1 VTLVKCRVCE
11 LGHYSGFK
19 DWFDTQF
26 LEGPEQLTEAC
37 CPESAQLEQIKDEAI
52 SYIDSL
58 YRTALRMTGN
68 PADAEDL
75 VQETYLRAFRS
86 ISQFKPGTNLRA
98 WLFKIQ
104 TNSFINDYRKRS
116 RRPRSTSLDDVE
128 EYYLYSHL
136 VESGIQP
143 AQSVTEDDILAQI
156 DDADV
161 FQALDELPENFRQV
175 VLLADVEGFAY
186 REIAD
191 IMEIPVGTV
200 MSRLHRARRR
210 LRDHLLA
217 IRATREEGIKEA
229 FDA

>member
-1 VTLVKCRVCE
+1 M
-11 LGHYSGFK
+11 SN
-19 DWFDTQF
+19 
-26 LEGPEQLTEAC
+26 AC
-37 CPESAQLEQIKDEAI
+37 CPETNQMQAIKDEAI

-86 ISQFKPGTNLRA
+86 INQFKPGTNLRA

-104 TNSFINDYRKRS
+104 TNSFINDYRKRV
-116 RRPRSTSLDDVE
+116 RRPRSQSLDDVE
-128 EYYLYSHL
+128 EYYLYNHL
-136 VESGIQP
+136 VESGVQP
-143 AQSVTEDDILAQI
+143 SPSVTEDEILAQI

-161 FQALDELPENFRQV
+161 FRALDGLSDNYRQV

-191 IMEIPVGTV
+191 ILEIPVGTV
-200 MSRLHRARRR
+200 MSRLHRARKRLKDDLLSIRR
-210 LRDHLLA
+210 QTEA
-217 IRATREEGIKEA
+217 ESEGQN
-229 FDA
+229 DAQV

>member
-1 VTLVKCRVCE
+1 M
-11 LGHYSGFK
+11 
-19 DWFDTQF
+19 
-26 LEGPEQLTEAC
+26 TEAY
-37 CPESAQLEQIKDEAI
+37 CPQKTQQEQIKEEAI

-75 VQETYLRAFRS
+75 VQETYLRAFRA
-86 ISQFKPGTNLRA
+86 IDQFKPGTNLRA

-104 TNSFINDYRKRS
+104 TNSFINDYRKRV

-128 EYYLYSHL
+128 EYYLYNHL
-136 VESGIQP
+136 VESGVQP
-143 AQSVTEDDILAQI
+143 APSITEDEILAQI

-161 FQALDELPENFRQV
+161 FRALDDLPDNFRQV

-186 REIAD
+186 REISE
-191 IMEIPVGTV
+191 ILEIPVGTV

-210 LRDHLLA
+210 LKENLL
-217 IRATREEGIKEA
+217 TRPEYASENVKEET
-229 FDA
+229 DA

>member
-1 VTLVKCRVCE
+1 
-11 LGHYSGFK
+11 
-19 DWFDTQF
+19 
-26 LEGPEQLTEAC
+26 LTEVC
-37 CPESAQLEQIKDEAI
+37 CPDTAQLDQIRDEAI

-116 RRPRSTSLDDVE
+116 RRPKNTSLDDVE
-128 EYYLYSHL
+128 EYYLYNHL
-136 VESGIQP
+136 VESGVQP
-143 AQSVTEDDILAQI
+143 APSITEDQILAQI

-161 FQALDELPENFRQV
+161 FQALDELPDNFRQV

-191 IMEIPVGTV
+191 IMDIPVGTV

-210 LRDHLLA
+210 LRDQLLLRWGA
-217 IRATREEGIKEA
+217 DEEGVKESS
-229 FDA
+229 DA

>member
-1 VTLVKCRVCE
+1 MSNT
-11 LGHYSGFK
+11 
-19 DWFDTQF
+19 
-26 LEGPEQLTEAC
+26 C
-37 CPESAQLEQIKDEAI
+37 CPETDQLQAIKDEAI

-86 ISQFKPGTNLRA
+86 IAQFKPGTNLRA

-104 TNSFINDYRKRS
+104 TNSFINEYRKRV
-116 RRPRSTSLDDVE
+116 RRPRNQSLDDVE

-136 VESGIQP
+136 VESGVQP
-143 AQSVTEDDILAQI
+143 SSSITEDQILAQI

-161 FQALDELPENFRQV
+161 FRALDDLQDNYRQV

-186 REIAD
+186 REIAEILD
-191 IMEIPVGTV
+191 IPVGTV
-200 MSRLHRARRR
+200 MSRLHRARKR
-210 LRDHLLA
+210 LREQLMS
-217 IRATREEGIKEA
+217 IRQDTDTEA
-229 FDA
+229 QGAG

>member
-1 VTLVKCRVCE
+1 MA
-11 LGHYSGFK
+11 
-19 DWFDTQF
+19 
-26 LEGPEQLTEAC
+26 EAC
-37 CPESAQLEQIKDEAI
+37 CSEPTQLDEIKDEAI

-68 PADAEDL
+68 PVDAEDL

-116 RRPRSTSLDDVE
+116 RRPRNTSLDDVE

-136 VESGIQP
+136 VESGVQP
-143 AQSVTEDDILAQI
+143 APSITEDEILAQI
-156 DDADV
+156 DDAEV
-161 FQALDELPENFRQV
+161 FQALDELPDNFRQV

-186 REIAD
+186 REIAE
-191 IMEIPVGTV
+191 IMDIPVGTV

-210 LRDHLLA
+210 LRDSLLA
-217 IRATREEGIKEA
+217 VRGHDEANIKEST
-229 FDA
+229 DA

>member
-1 VTLVKCRVCE
+1 M
-11 LGHYSGFK
+11 SN
-19 DWFDTQF
+19 
-26 LEGPEQLTEAC
+26 AC
-37 CPESAQLEQIKDEAI
+37 CPETDQTQAIKDEAI

-68 PADAEDL
+68 PSDAEDL
-75 VQETYLRAFRS
+75 VQDTYLRAFRA
-86 ISQFKPGTNLRA
+86 INQFKPGTNLRA

-104 TNSFINDYRKRS
+104 TNSFINDYRKRV

-136 VESGIQP
+136 VESGVQP
-143 AQSVTEDDILAQI
+143 SPSVTEDEILAQI

-161 FQALDELPENFRQV
+161 FRALDELQDNYRQV

-191 IMEIPVGTV
+191 ILDIPVGTV
-200 MSRLHRARRR
+200 MSRLHRARKRLKDQLISIRR
-210 LRDHLLA
+210 E
-217 IRATREEGIKEA
+217 T
-229 FDA
+229 DAEFKGQNDAQV

>member
-1 VTLVKCRVCE
+1 M
-11 LGHYSGFK
+11 
-19 DWFDTQF
+19 Q
-26 LEGPEQLTEAC
+26 A
-37 CPESAQLEQIKDEAI
+37 IKDEAI

-86 ISQFKPGTNLRA
+86 INQFKPGTNLRA

-104 TNSFINDYRKRS
+104 TNSFINDYRKRV
-116 RRPRSTSLDDVE
+116 RRPRSQSLDDVE
-128 EYYLYSHL
+128 EYYLYNHL
-136 VESGIQP
+136 VESGVQP
-143 AQSVTEDDILAQI
+143 SPSVTEDEILAQI

-161 FQALDELPENFRQV
+161 FRALDGLSDNYRQV

-191 IMEIPVGTV
+191 ILEIPVGTV
-200 MSRLHRARRR
+200 MSRLHRARKRLKDDLLSIRR
-210 LRDHLLA
+210 QTEA
-217 IRATREEGIKEA
+217 ESEGQN
-229 FDA
+229 DAQV

>member
-1 VTLVKCRVCE
+1 MSNT
-11 LGHYSGFK
+11 
-19 DWFDTQF
+19 
-26 LEGPEQLTEAC
+26 C
-37 CPESAQLEQIKDEAI
+37 CPDTDQLQAIKDEAI

-86 ISQFKPGTNLRA
+86 IDQFKPGTNLRA

-104 TNSFINDYRKRS
+104 TNSFINDYRKRV
-116 RRPRSTSLDDVE
+116 RRPRNQSLDDVE
-128 EYYLYSHL
+128 EYYLYNHL
-136 VESGIQP
+136 VESGVQP
-143 AQSVTEDDILAQI
+143 APSVTEDEILAQI

-161 FQALDELPENFRQV
+161 FHALDGLPDNYRQV

-191 IMEIPVGTV
+191 ILEIPVGTV
-200 MSRLHRARRR
+200 MSRLHRARKRLKDDLLSIRR
-210 LRDHLLA
+210 QA
-217 IRATREEGIKEA
+217 ETESKGQN
-229 FDA
+229 DAQV